1 MTTMGKTLFVILSL
15 GVLFGAT
22 LALRSG
28 RESVPPK
35 AQLTTAQMAEMQP
48 APRSAEPPKASP
60 APAAD
65 PGDAAPPPQSEPED
79 GSGS

>member
-22 LALRSG
+22 LALRSDHNAT
-28 RESVPPK
+28 PPK
-35 AQLTTAQMAEMQP
+35 AQLTAAQMAEMQP
-48 APRSAEPPKASP
+48 APKASEPPKASP
-60 APAAD
+60 TPASD
-65 PGDAAPPPQSEPED
+65 SGDLAQPPEPEPED